1 MRYRCCQ
8 LNRSECIKNVMHSFP
23 NMFSAVDAIPFTHPM
38 LFSLKTDHAQSVT
51 FPDTPRSLLMFM
63 SSPYSMN
70 ILALLKM

>member
-51 FPDTPRSLLMFM
+51 FPDTPRSLLMLM
-63 SSPYSMN
+63 NSPYSMN